1 MNLHRKVAQVCHCE
15 ADNCRGFI
23 GGEKQTPLKNTVERI
38 TTPPTSSPRRRA
50 RKKRNL
56 TAEFDDVTV
65 NPKMSFGACFS
76 CLAFQLKIAWF
87 QTKGDW
93 V

>member
-65 NPKMSFGACFS
+65 NPKMSFEACFG
-76 CLAFQLKIAWF
+76 CLAL
-87 QTKGDW
+87 
-93 V
+93 